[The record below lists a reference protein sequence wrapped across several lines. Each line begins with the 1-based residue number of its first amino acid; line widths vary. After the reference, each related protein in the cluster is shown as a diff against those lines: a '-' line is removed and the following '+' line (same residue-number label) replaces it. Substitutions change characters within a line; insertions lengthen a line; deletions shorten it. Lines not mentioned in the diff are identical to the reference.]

1 MIYAI
6 GDSYTYG
13 DELDSQDQ
21 AWPALVGRLL
31 DKPVTNLG
39 RSACGN
45 TRIVKRAMDAVLNG
59 SAEQLII
66 GWTDPLRQEFADD
79 IGIFDLRAD
88 RSASN
93 TLTGHRRELVKYHT
107 AYDVEEYYYTKWLRQ
122 IILLQSLCKQH
133 QVACTMFI
141 SCGAHLS
148 NQQFM
153 PKHMDLVKHIDTSQF
168 IGWPNT
174 SMQSWTFHLPKGPN
188 AHTLQ
193 EGHQLTAEKIYE
205 HISAG

>member
-6 GDSYTYG
+6 GDSYTHG

-21 AWPALVGRLL
+21 AWPALLGQML
-31 DKPVTNLG
+31 DTPITNLG

-45 TRIVKRAMDAVLNG
+45 TRIVKRAMDVVLNG
-59 SAEQLII
+59 SASMLIL
-66 GWTDPLRQEFADD
+66 GWTDPLRQEFADNL
-79 IGIFDLRAD
+79 GIFDLRAD

-93 TLTGHRRELVKYHT
+93 TLSGHRQDLVKYHT
-107 AYDVEEYYYTKWLRQ
+107 VYDVEEYHYVKWLRQ
-122 IILLQSLCKQH
+122 LILTQSLCKLH
-133 QVACTMFI
+133 QVRCVMFV

-148 NQQFM
+148 NQKFLH
-153 PKHMDLVKHIDTSQF
+153 KHQDLARHVDLKDF
-168 IGWPNT
+168 IGWPDT

-193 EGHQLTAEKIYE
+193 QGHELTATRIYE
-205 HISAG
+205 HIKK